1 MERVSAEDERRGLAE
16 TDRLPPLMQDR
27 AFHGINLTQFLG
39 AFNDNLFKQLMLLL
53 AIPAGAAA
61 ATEQDQQGLATAVF
75 SLPFLLFSGYAGFLS
90 DRFAKRTVIVLSKV
104 AEIGVMGLGA
114 AAFLAFHS
122 TGYAGLLVVLFLMG
136 TQSAFFG
143 PGKYGILPEIFRATD
158 LPRAN
163 GIILMTTFL
172 AIILGMASAGRFGE
186 LLIRPDVALSESAS
200 RLAWG
205 SVACVL
211 IAVVGTGTS
220 LLIRRV
226 PAAVPDLAFHPST
239 LAIPADALRTLR
251 QDRLL
256 MASLLASSMFW
267 LISGIAAQAVNSLG
281 MVQLQLGLGKT
292 SLMTAMIGLGIA
304 VGAIL
309 AGRLCH
315 QRPDFRV
322 VRWGLWGILGLLLLL
337 SISLPNGQHLL
348 GFSGSIPVLML
359 LGVSAACFAIPIQ
372 VFIQARPPADLKGRM
387 IAVMNQFNFLAILFS
402 GLLYQGFDRLLVWCD
417 GARSLL
423 FAMMAIFVIPLLIWY
438 HPHAN
443 PASRED

>member
-1 MERVSAEDERRGLAE
+1 MDQASSEQEQPGGEMRSG
-16 TDRLPPLMQDR
+16 LPPLFGDP
-27 AFHGINLTQFLG
+27 AFYGINLTQFLG

-61 ATEQDQQGLATAVF
+61 ATEQDQQGLATAIF

-104 AEIGVMGLGA
+104 AEIVVMGLGA
-114 AAFLAFHS
+114 AAFLNFHA

-136 TQSAFFG
+136 MQSAFFG
-143 PGKYGILPEIFRATD
+143 PGKYGILPEMFRASD

-172 AIILGMASAGRFGE
+172 AIILGMASAGKCGE
-186 LLIRPDVALSESAS
+186 LLIRSDVPLLESAS

-205 SVACVL
+205 SGVCVL
-211 IAVVGTGTS
+211 IAILGTGTS
-220 LLIRRV
+220 LMIRPV
-226 PAAVPDLAFHPST
+226 PAAVPGLRFHLST
-239 LAIPADALRTLR
+239 LAIPADAVKTLV
-251 QDRLL
+251 QDRMLT
-256 MASLLASSMFW
+256 ASLLASSMFW

-281 MVQLQLGLGKT
+281 MVQLRLGLGQT

-304 VGAIL
+304 FGAIL

-315 QRPDFRV
+315 ERPDFRV
-322 VRWGLWGILGLLLLL
+322 VRWGLWGILSLLLLL
-337 SISLPNGQHLL
+337 SISLPNGRHLL
-348 GFSGSIPVLML
+348 GFVGSIPVLVL

-372 VFIQARPPADLKGRM
+372 VFIQSRPPAELKGRM

-402 GLLYQGFDRLLVWCD
+402 GLIYQMFDRLLVWFE
-417 GARSLL
+417 ASRSIL
-423 FAMMAIFVIPLLIWY
+423 FALMALFVLPLLIWY
-438 HPHAN
+438 HPRADVKVSSN
-443 PASRED
+443 

>member
-1 MERVSAEDERRGLAE
+1 MERVLAE
-16 TDRLPPLMQDR
+16 SECGGRAALDRLPPLMQDR

-61 ATEQDQQGLATAVF
+61 ATEHDQQGLATAVF

-90 DRFAKRTVIVLSKV
+90 DRFAKRTIIVLSKV
-104 AEIGVMGLGA
+104 AEIGIMGLGA
-114 AAFLAFHS
+114 VAFLAFDF
-122 TGYAGLLVVLFLMG
+122 TGYAGLLAVLFLMG

-143 PGKYGILPEIFRATD
+143 PGKYGILPEMFRTTD

-172 AIILGMASAGRFGE
+172 AIILGMASAGKLGE
-186 LLIRPDVALSESAS
+186 LLIRPGVALSQSAD

-205 SVACVL
+205 SMACML
-211 IAVVGTGTS
+211 IAMVGTGTS

-226 PAAVPDLAFHPST
+226 PAAVPELLFHPST
-239 LAIPADALRTLR
+239 LAIPTDALRTLR

-256 MASLLASSMFW
+256 IASLLASSMFW

-315 QRPDFRV
+315 QRPNFRV
-322 VRWGLWGILGLLLLL
+322 ARWGLWGILGLLLLL
-337 SISLPNGQHLL
+337 SISLPNGHHLL
-348 GFSGSIPVLML
+348 GFSGSIPVLIL

-402 GLLYQGFDRLLVWCD
+402 GLLYQGFDRLLVSFD

-423 FAMMAIFVIPLLIWY
+423 FAMMAVFVVPLLIWY
-438 HPHAN
+438 HPHAD
-443 PASRED
+443 PAPSED